1 MTDQYF
7 KNMGGGREAQEGGD
21 TCILIADS
29 QWCTAETNT
38 TYKAI
43 IFQLERNLN
52 F

>member
-1 MTDQYF
+1 
-7 KNMGGGREAQEGGD
+7 MGGGREAQEGGD